1 MNAFGYVLTLEYVG
15 DYFIRNRQILFY
27 DNEESY
33 FDEIFLISLGLF
45 YKFGFSAFEIFIW
58 APGGLE
64 VRIM

>member
-15 DYFIRNRQILFY
+15 DYFIRNGQILFY

-45 YKFGFSAFEIFIW
+45 YKFGFSAFEIFI
-58 APGGLE
+58 
-64 VRIM
+64 